1 MKSKAEL
8 IVLNHTKFGE
18 NSIVL
23 HTLSAE
29 YGRHGF
35 LVKVS
40 PKTAMALFLPLNI
53 LQAEVTENPKSDL
66 WFARNFV
73 SVTPLNGIRSN
84 IHKNTMTLFMSEV
97 LYRVVKDQTN
107 EDGLADWLKGQ
118 ILTLDALK
126 SDFANFHLLFLLN
139 LCSALGFDPDTAG
152 LTPFVVGSSPTCHP
166 ERPGHPEQPCH
177 PERCE
182 GSMRSEGSNLKALD
196 SLIKLPF
203 AEALLLPLSGVDRN
217 AIAESILKYI
227 EFHTESTVNVRSLAV
242 LREIYG

>member
-118 ILTLDALK
+118 ILTLDALE

-152 LTPFVVGSSPTCHP
+152 LAPFVVGSSPACHP
-166 ERPGHPEQPCH
+166 ERPCH
-177 PERCE
+177 PEH
-182 GSMRSEGSNLKALD
+182 SEGLNLKALD

>member
-8 IVLNHTKFGE
+8 IILNHTKFGE

-23 HTLSAE
+23 HTLSSE
-29 YGRHGF
+29 YGRRGF

-53 LQAEVTENPKSDL
+53 LQAEVTENPKANL
-66 WFARNFV
+66 WYARNFV
-73 SVTPLNGIRSN
+73 SITPLNGIRGN

-118 ILTLDALK
+118 ILTLDALQ

-139 LCSALGFDPDTAG
+139 LCAALGFDPDAAG
-152 LTPFVVGSSPTCHP
+152 LAPFVTS
-166 ERPGHPEQPCH
+166 CH

-182 GSMRSEGSNLKALD
+182 GSSSGQNLRSLEALL
-196 SLIKLPF
+196 SLPF
-203 AEALLLPLSGVDRN
+203 TEALLLPLTGADRN

-227 EFHTESTVNVRSLAV
+227 EYHTESAVNVRSLAV

>member
-8 IVLNHTKFGE
+8 IILNHTKFGE

-23 HTLSAE
+23 HTLSSE
-29 YGRHGF
+29 YGRRGF

-53 LQAEVTENPKSDL
+53 LQAEVTENPKANL
-66 WFARNFV
+66 WYARNFV
-73 SVTPLNGIRSN
+73 SITPLNGIRGN

-118 ILTLDALK
+118 ILTLDALQA
-126 SDFANFHLLFLLN
+126 DFANFHLLFLLN
-139 LCSALGFDPDTAG
+139 LCAALGFDPDAAG
-152 LTPFVVGSSPTCHP
+152 LAPFVTSCHP
-166 ERPGHPEQPCH
+166 ER
-177 PERCE
+177 
-182 GSMRSEGSNLKALD
+182 SEGSSSGQNLRSLEAL
-196 SLIKLPF
+196 LNLPF
-203 AEALLLPLSGVDRN
+203 TEALLLPLTGADRN

-227 EFHTESTVNVRSLAV
+227 EYHTESAVNVRSLAV

>member
-8 IVLNHTKFGE
+8 IILNHTKFGE

-23 HTLSAE
+23 HTLSSE
-29 YGRHGF
+29 YGRRGF

-53 LQAEVTENPKSDL
+53 LQAEVTENPKANL
-66 WFARNFV
+66 WYARNFV
-73 SVTPLNGIRSN
+73 SITPLNGIRGN

-118 ILTLDALK
+118 ILTLDALQ
-126 SDFANFHLLFLLN
+126 SDFANFHLMFLLN
-139 LCSALGFDPDTAG
+139 LCAALGFDPDAAG
-152 LTPFVVGSSPTCHP
+152 LAPFVDN
-166 ERPGHPEQPCH
+166 
-177 PERCE
+177 
-182 GSMRSEGSNLKALD
+182 NLQSVEALL
-196 SLIKLPF
+196 SLPF
-203 AEALLLPLSGVDRN
+203 TEALLLPLTGADRN
-217 AIAESILKYI
+217 SIAESILKYI
-227 EFHTESTVNVRSLAV
+227 EYHTESAVNVRSLAV

>member
-35 LVKVS
+35 LVKVT

-53 LQAEVTENPKSDL
+53 LQSEVTENPKSDL
-66 WFARNFV
+66 WYARNFV
-73 SVTPLNGIRSN
+73 SVNPLNGIRSN

-107 EDGLADWLKGQ
+107 EDGLAEWLKGQ
-118 ILTLDALK
+118 ILTLDALQ
-126 SDFANFHLLFLLN
+126 SDFANFHLLFLLR
-139 LCSALGFDPDTAG
+139 LCSVLGFDPVASG
-152 LTPFVVGSSPTCHP
+152 LAPFADKHLSQM
-166 ERPGHPEQPCH
+166 E
-177 PERCE
+177 
-182 GSMRSEGSNLKALD
+182 
-196 SLIKLPF
+196 SLLKLPF
-203 AEALLLPLSGVDRN
+203 AEALLYPLSGVDRN
-217 AIAESILKYI
+217 TIAESILRYI
-227 EFHTESTVNVRSLAV
+227 EFHTESAVNVRSLAV

>member
-23 HTLSAE
+23 HTLSSE
-29 YGRHGF
+29 YGRRGF

-40 PKTAMALFLPLNI
+40 SKTAMALFLPLNI
-53 LQAEVTENPKSDL
+53 LQAEVTENSKSDL
-66 WFARNFV
+66 WYARNFV
-73 SVTPLNGIRSN
+73 SVTPLNGIRGN

-118 ILTLDALK
+118 ILTLDALQ
-126 SDFANFHLLFLLN
+126 SDFANFHLMFLLN
-139 LCSALGFDPDTAG
+139 LCAALGFDPDAAG
-152 LTPFVVGSSPTCHP
+152 LAPFVDN
-166 ERPGHPEQPCH
+166 
-177 PERCE
+177 
-182 GSMRSEGSNLKALD
+182 NLQSVEALL
-196 SLIKLPF
+196 SLPF
-203 AEALLLPLSGVDRN
+203 TEALLLPLTGADRN

-227 EFHTESTVNVRSLAV
+227 EYHTESAVNVRSLAV

>member
-29 YGRHGF
+29 YGRRGF

-40 PKTAMALFLPLNI
+40 PRAGMALFLPLNI
-53 LQAEVTENPKSDL
+53 LEAEVTENPKSDL
-66 WFARNFV
+66 WFARTFV
-73 SVTPLNGIRSN
+73 SVNPLNGIRSN

-97 LYRVVKDQTN
+97 LYRVIKDQSN
-107 EDGLADWLKGQ
+107 EEGLADWLKGQ
-118 ILTLDALK
+118 ILTLDALE
-126 SDFANFHLLFLLN
+126 SDFANFHLMFLLN

-152 LTPFVVGSSPTCHP
+152 I
-166 ERPGHPEQPCH
+166 
-177 PERCE
+177 
-182 GSMRSEGSNLKALD
+182 A
-196 SLIKLPF
+196 PF
-203 AEALLLPLSGVDRN
+203 ADKHLIQVEALLTRPFTEALLLPLSGADRN
-217 AIAESILKYI
+217 SIAESILKYI
-227 EFHTESTVNVRSLAV
+227 EYHTESAVNVRSLAV

>member
-8 IVLNHTKFGE
+8 IILNHTKFGE

-23 HTLSAE
+23 HTLSSE
-29 YGRHGF
+29 YGRRGF

-40 PKTAMALFLPLNI
+40 PRTAMALFLPLNI
-53 LQAEVTENPKSDL
+53 LEAEVTENPKSSL
-66 WFARNFV
+66 WFTRNFV
-73 SVTPLNGIRSN
+73 SVNPLNGIRSN

-118 ILTLDALK
+118 ILTLDALQ

-139 LCSALGFDPDTAG
+139 LCATLGFDPDLAG
-152 LTPFVVGSSPTCHP
+152 LAPFADKKLIHI
-166 ERPGHPEQPCH
+166 EAF
-177 PERCE
+177 
-182 GSMRSEGSNLKALD
+182 LKT
-196 SLIKLPF
+196 PF
-203 AEALLLPLSGVDRN
+203 AEALLLPLSGADRN

-227 EFHTESTVNVRSLAV
+227 EYHTESAVNVRSLAV

>member
-8 IVLNHTKFGE
+8 IILNHTKFGE

-23 HTLSAE
+23 HTLSSE
-29 YGRHGF
+29 YGRRGF

-40 PKTAMALFLPLNI
+40 PRTAMALFLPLNI
-53 LQAEVTENPKSDL
+53 LEAEVTENPKSSL

-73 SVTPLNGIRSN
+73 SVNPLNGIRSN

-118 ILTLDALK
+118 ILTLDAIQ

-139 LCSALGFDPDTAG
+139 LCAALGFDPDLAG
-152 LTPFVVGSSPTCHP
+152 LAPFADKKLIHI
-166 ERPGHPEQPCH
+166 EAL
-177 PERCE
+177 
-182 GSMRSEGSNLKALD
+182 LK
-196 SLIKLPF
+196 SPF
-203 AEALLLPLSGVDRN
+203 AEALLLPLSGADRN

-227 EFHTESTVNVRSLAV
+227 EYHTESAVNVRSLAV
-242 LREIYG
+242 LREIYGDY

>member
-8 IVLNHTKFGE
+8 IILNHTKFGE

-23 HTLSAE
+23 HTLSSE
-29 YGRHGF
+29 YGRRGF

-53 LQAEVTENPKSDL
+53 LQAEVTENPKANL
-66 WFARNFV
+66 WYARNFV
-73 SVTPLNGIRSN
+73 SITPLNGIRGN

-97 LYRVVKDQTN
+97 LYRVMKDQTN

-118 ILTLDALK
+118 ILTLDALQ
-126 SDFANFHLLFLLN
+126 SDFANFHLMFLLN
-139 LCSALGFDPDTAG
+139 LCAALGFDPDAAG
-152 LTPFVVGSSPTCHP
+152 LAPFVDN
-166 ERPGHPEQPCH
+166 
-177 PERCE
+177 
-182 GSMRSEGSNLKALD
+182 NLQSVEALL
-196 SLIKLPF
+196 SLPF
-203 AEALLLPLSGVDRN
+203 TEALLLPLTGADRN

-227 EFHTESTVNVRSLAV
+227 EYHTESAVNVRSLAV

>member
-8 IVLNHTKFGE
+8 IILNHTKFGE

-23 HTLSAE
+23 HTLSSE
-29 YGRHGF
+29 YGRRGF

-40 PKTAMALFLPLNI
+40 PRTAMALFLPLNI
-53 LQAEVTENPKSDL
+53 LEAEVTENPKSSL
-66 WFARNFV
+66 WFARNFL
-73 SVTPLNGIRSN
+73 SVNPLNGIRSN

-118 ILTLDALK
+118 ILTLDALQ

-139 LCSALGFDPDTAG
+139 LCAALGFDPDLAG
-152 LTPFVVGSSPTCHP
+152 LAPFADKKLIHI
-166 ERPGHPEQPCH
+166 EAL
-177 PERCE
+177 
-182 GSMRSEGSNLKALD
+182 LKT
-196 SLIKLPF
+196 PF
-203 AEALLLPLSGVDRN
+203 AEALLLPLSGADRN

-227 EFHTESTVNVRSLAV
+227 EYHTESAVNVRSLAV

>member
-8 IVLNHTKFGE
+8 IILNHTKFGE

-23 HTLSAE
+23 HTLSFE
-29 YGRHGF
+29 YGRRGF

-40 PKTAMALFLPLNI
+40 PRTAMALFLPLNI
-53 LQAEVTENPKSDL
+53 LEAEVTENPKSSL

-73 SVTPLNGIRSN
+73 SVNPLNGIRSN

-118 ILTLDALK
+118 ILTLDALQ

-139 LCSALGFDPDTAG
+139 LCAALGFDPDLAG
-152 LTPFVVGSSPTCHP
+152 LAPFADKKLIHI
-166 ERPGHPEQPCH
+166 EAL
-177 PERCE
+177 
-182 GSMRSEGSNLKALD
+182 LKT
-196 SLIKLPF
+196 PF
-203 AEALLLPLSGVDRN
+203 AEALLLPLSGADRN

-227 EFHTESTVNVRSLAV
+227 EYHTESAVNVRSLAV
-242 LREIYG
+242 LREIYGDY

>member
-1 MKSKAEL
+1 MKSKSEL
-8 IVLNHTKFGE
+8 IILNHTKFGE

-23 HTLSAE
+23 HTLSSE
-29 YGRHGF
+29 YGRRGF

-40 PKTAMALFLPLNI
+40 PRTAMALFLPLNI
-53 LQAEVTENPKSDL
+53 LEAEVTENPKSSL

-73 SVTPLNGIRSN
+73 SVNPLNGIRSN

-118 ILTLDALK
+118 ILTLDALQ

-139 LCSALGFDPDTAG
+139 LCAALGFDPDLAG
-152 LTPFVVGSSPTCHP
+152 LAPFADKKLIHI
-166 ERPGHPEQPCH
+166 EAL
-177 PERCE
+177 
-182 GSMRSEGSNLKALD
+182 LKT
-196 SLIKLPF
+196 PF
-203 AEALLLPLSGVDRN
+203 AEALLLPLSGADRN

-227 EFHTESTVNVRSLAV
+227 EYHTESAVNVRSLAV
-242 LREIYG
+242 LREIYGDY

>member
-8 IVLNHTKFGE
+8 IILNHTKFGE

-23 HTLSAE
+23 HTLSSE
-29 YGRHGF
+29 YGRRGF

-40 PKTAMALFLPLNI
+40 PRTAMALFLPLNI
-53 LQAEVTENPKSDL
+53 LEAEVTENPKSSL

-73 SVTPLNGIRSN
+73 SVNPLNGIRSN

-118 ILTLDALK
+118 ILTLDALQ

-139 LCSALGFDPDTAG
+139 LCAALGFDPDLAG
-152 LTPFVVGSSPTCHP
+152 LAPFADKKLIHI
-166 ERPGHPEQPCH
+166 EAL
-177 PERCE
+177 
-182 GSMRSEGSNLKALD
+182 LK
-196 SLIKLPF
+196 SPF
-203 AEALLLPLSGVDRN
+203 AEALLLPLSGADRN

-227 EFHTESTVNVRSLAV
+227 EYHTESAVNVRSLAV
-242 LREIYG
+242 LRELYG

>member
-29 YGRHGF
+29 YGRRGF
-35 LVKVS
+35 LVRVS

-66 WFARNFV
+66 WFARNFASV
-73 SVTPLNGIRSN
+73 SPLNGIRNN

-97 LYRVVKDQTN
+97 LYRVVKDQSN
-107 EDGLADWLKGQ
+107 EDGLAEWLKGQ
-118 ILTLDALK
+118 ILTLDALE
-126 SDFANFHLLFLLN
+126 SDFANFHLMFLLN
-139 LCSALGFDPDTAG
+139 LCSALGFDPDIAG
-152 LTPFVVGSSPTCHP
+152 L
-166 ERPGHPEQPCH
+166 
-177 PERCE
+177 
-182 GSMRSEGSNLKALD
+182 A
-196 SLIKLPF
+196 PF
-203 AEALLLPLSGVDRN
+203 ADKQLKQVEALLTRPFTEAMLLPLSGADRN

-227 EFHTESTVNVRSLAV
+227 EYHTESAVNVRSLAV

>member
-1 MKSKAEL
+1 MKTKAEL

-29 YGRHGF
+29 YGRRGF

-40 PKTAMALFLPLNI
+40 PRSGMALFLPLNI
-53 LQAEVTENPKSDL
+53 LEAEVTENPKSDL

-73 SVTPLNGIRSN
+73 SVNPLNGIRSN

-97 LYRVVKDQTN
+97 LYRVIKDQSN

-118 ILTLDALK
+118 ILTLDALE

-139 LCSALGFDPDTAG
+139 LCSALGFDADTAG
-152 LTPFVVGSSPTCHP
+152 I
-166 ERPGHPEQPCH
+166 
-177 PERCE
+177 
-182 GSMRSEGSNLKALD
+182 A
-196 SLIKLPF
+196 PF
-203 AEALLLPLSGVDRN
+203 ADQHLIQVENLLTRPFTEALLLPLSGADRN

-227 EFHTESTVNVRSLAV
+227 EYHTESAVNVRSLAV

>member
-8 IVLNHTKFGE
+8 IILNHTKFGE

-23 HTLSAE
+23 HTLSSE
-29 YGRHGF
+29 YGRRGF

-53 LQAEVTENPKSDL
+53 LQAEVTENPKANL
-66 WFARNFV
+66 WYARNFV
-73 SVTPLNGIRSN
+73 SITPLNGIRGN

-118 ILTLDALK
+118 ILTLDALQA
-126 SDFANFHLLFLLN
+126 DFANFHLLFLLN
-139 LCSALGFDPDTAG
+139 LCAALGFDTDAAG
-152 LTPFVVGSSPTCHP
+152 LAPFVTS
-166 ERPGHPEQPCH
+166 CH

-182 GSMRSEGSNLKALD
+182 GSSSGQNLRSLEALL
-196 SLIKLPF
+196 SLPF
-203 AEALLLPLSGVDRN
+203 TEALLLPLTGADRN

-227 EFHTESTVNVRSLAV
+227 EYHTESAVNVRSLAV

>member
-8 IVLNHTKFGE
+8 IILNHTKFGE

-23 HTLSAE
+23 HTLSSE
-29 YGRHGF
+29 YGRRGF

-40 PKTAMALFLPLNI
+40 PRTAMALFLPLNI
-53 LQAEVTENPKSDL
+53 LEAEVTENPKSSL

-73 SVTPLNGIRSN
+73 SVNPLNGIRSN

-118 ILTLDALK
+118 ILTLDALQ

-139 LCSALGFDPDTAG
+139 LCAALGFDPDLAG
-152 LTPFVVGSSPTCHP
+152 LAPFADKKLIHM
-166 ERPGHPEQPCH
+166 EAL
-177 PERCE
+177 
-182 GSMRSEGSNLKALD
+182 LKT
-196 SLIKLPF
+196 PF
-203 AEALLLPLSGVDRN
+203 AEALLLPLSGADRN

-227 EFHTESTVNVRSLAV
+227 EYHTESAVNVRSLAV
-242 LREIYG
+242 LREIYGDY

>member
-8 IVLNHTKFGE
+8 IILNHTKFGE

-23 HTLSAE
+23 HTLSSE
-29 YGRHGF
+29 YGRRGF

-53 LQAEVTENPKSDL
+53 LQAEVTENPKANL
-66 WFARNFV
+66 WYARNFV
-73 SVTPLNGIRSN
+73 CITPLNGIRGN

-118 ILTLDALK
+118 ILTLDALQ
-126 SDFANFHLLFLLN
+126 SDFANFHLMFLLN
-139 LCSALGFDPDTAG
+139 LCAALGFDPDAAG
-152 LTPFVVGSSPTCHP
+152 LAPFVDN
-166 ERPGHPEQPCH
+166 
-177 PERCE
+177 
-182 GSMRSEGSNLKALD
+182 NLQSVEALL
-196 SLIKLPF
+196 SLPF
-203 AEALLLPLSGVDRN
+203 TEALLLPLTGADRN

-227 EFHTESTVNVRSLAV
+227 EYHTESAVNVRSLAV

>member
-8 IVLNHTKFGE
+8 IILNHTKFGE

-23 HTLSAE
+23 HTLSSE
-29 YGRHGF
+29 YGRRGF

-53 LQAEVTENPKSDL
+53 LQAEVTENPKANL
-66 WFARNFV
+66 WYARNFV
-73 SVTPLNGIRSN
+73 SITPLNGIRGN

-118 ILTLDALK
+118 ILTLDALQ
-126 SDFANFHLLFLLN
+126 SDFANFHLLFFLN
-139 LCSALGFDPDTAG
+139 LCAALGFDPDAAG
-152 LTPFVVGSSPTCHP
+152 LAPFVTS
-166 ERPGHPEQPCH
+166 CH

-182 GSMRSEGSNLKALD
+182 GSSSGQNLRSLEALL
-196 SLIKLPF
+196 SLPF
-203 AEALLLPLSGVDRN
+203 TEALLLPLTGADRN

-227 EFHTESTVNVRSLAV
+227 EYHTESAVNVRSLAV